1 MEGKSDDI
9 FRILYHMVMVLII
22 TQMVAYIRGRFFKV
36 SLMGLGGLLILMEI
50 IMKGR
55 LSMGEQMGKASI
67 KIRILR
73 IKDSLKI
80 IKSMEKELRKQIT
93 HIFRVYFNM
102 TKKQKEL

>member
-1 MEGKSDDI
+1 
-9 FRILYHMVMVLII
+9 MVMALII
-22 TQMVAYIRGRFFKV
+22 IQMVAFIKGRFFKV
-36 SLMGLGGLLILMEI
+36 FPMGLGGLLIPMEI
-50 IMKGR
+50 ITKAR

-102 TKKQKEL
+102 IKKQKEL